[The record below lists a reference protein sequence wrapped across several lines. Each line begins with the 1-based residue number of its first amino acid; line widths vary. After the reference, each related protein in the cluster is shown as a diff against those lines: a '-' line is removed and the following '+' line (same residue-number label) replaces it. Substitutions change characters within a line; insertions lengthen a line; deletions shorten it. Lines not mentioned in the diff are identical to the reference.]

1 MFLILRCPFFCVGT
15 IIIQQ
20 AFSEPDSQYP
30 VSRSSNSSLHSSALE
45 AELSVSVPVKGIID
59 QRDYDSDSNF
69 TDDLASLAVC
79 VGFDYIKINHNT
91 VSVAMKECFNDS
103 IRYASLRIF
112 LLINNVITL
121 LTLSTLVPQG
131 YSVCVCVCVSL
142 VRFFQTVTNRPRSS
156 TSSTRQGI
164 KV

>member
-1 MFLILRCPFFCVGT
+1 MCSPLACQNAAHSSSIHFWFPSVAGT

-30 VSRSSNSSLHSSALE
+30 DSRSSNSALHRSALE

-59 QRDYDSDSNF
+59 QRDYDSDGNF
-69 TDDLASLAVC
+69 TDALASLAVC

-103 IRYASLRIF
+103 IRYASLHMFSCIRD
-112 LLINNVITL
+112 VITL
-121 LTLSTLVPQG
+121 
-131 YSVCVCVCVSL
+131 
-142 VRFFQTVTNRPRSS
+142 
-156 TSSTRQGI
+156 
-164 KV
+164 